1 MALTPEEERFVK
13 DMYRTVV
20 EERKSNGTF
29 AGYTV
34 DHLRNHPSPGTGGLS
49 EAQVKAII
57 NDSQIV
63 AP

>member
-1 MALTPEEERFVK
+1 MALTPAEEEFVK

-20 EERKSNGTF
+20 TERKSNGTF

-34 DHLRNHPSPGTGGLS
+34 DHLRNHPAGGGGLS